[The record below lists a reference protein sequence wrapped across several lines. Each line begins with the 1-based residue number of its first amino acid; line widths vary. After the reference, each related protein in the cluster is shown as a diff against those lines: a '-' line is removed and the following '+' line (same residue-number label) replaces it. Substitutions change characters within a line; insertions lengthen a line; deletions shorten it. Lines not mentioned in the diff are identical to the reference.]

1 MPRHRLSEKL
11 RKAFAKNKG
20 EEKMGSPQGDP
31 PDLRDTGQSNLD
43 QPPPPISVSIAPP
56 TVPSTTVGSTIFSP
70 TRVAAGGT
78 LGQPLRP
85 DDLLRGTSGLN
96 PETRGTLPP
105 PLGAG
110 NSSVVP
116 SGRTSVES
124 APPPLLDLTEP
135 EQLRGVVGHS
145 PDASKGASKS
155 TGTSAQPKASSLKA
169 PKGNPTGAK
178 KKANPLKE
186 KQVNPPKTTW

>member
-1 MPRHRLSEKL
+1 
-11 RKAFAKNKG
+11 
-20 EEKMGSPQGDP
+20 MGSPQGDP

-56 TVPSTTVGSTIFSP
+56 AVPSTTVGSTIFSP

-85 DDLLRGTSGLN
+85 EDLLRGTSGLN

-105 PLGAG
+105 PLGVG
-110 NSSVVP
+110 DSSVVP
-116 SGRTSVES
+116 SGRSSVES

-145 PDASKGASKS
+145 PDASKARASPP
-155 TGTSAQPKASSLKA
+155 GLQLNPKLVLSKHRKETPPVLR
-169 PKGNPTGAK
+169 K
-178 KKANPLKE
+178 KLIL
-186 KQVNPPKTTW
+186 